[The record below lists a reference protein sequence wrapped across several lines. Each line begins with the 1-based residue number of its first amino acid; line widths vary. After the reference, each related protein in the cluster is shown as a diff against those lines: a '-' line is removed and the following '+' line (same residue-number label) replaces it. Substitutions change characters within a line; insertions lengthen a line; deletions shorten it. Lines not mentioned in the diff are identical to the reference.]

1 VEVTYIYV
9 SSSHVF
15 GVDMFEFVAGGEV
28 AIGMLIATVLHNNN
42 NRQPTY
48 CYFTITVATYL
59 KQQAVYSLLH
69 RLPTPEY
76 SDVL

>member
-1 VEVTYIYV
+1 
-9 SSSHVF
+9 VF

-28 AIGMLIATVLHNNN
+28 QEFFLLKKTVLAIGMLIATVLHNNNN

-59 KQQAVYSLLH
+59 KQQAV
-69 RLPTPEY
+69 
-76 SDVL
+76 

>member
-28 AIGMLIATVLHNNN
+28 QEFFLLKKTVLAIGMLIATVLHNNN
-42 NRQPTY
+42 HNP
-48 CYFTITVATYL
+48 IIATL
-59 KQQAVYSLLH
+59 LSL
-69 RLPTPEY
+69 
-76 SDVL
+76 